1 MAADRCGLCHRST
14 ITLAV
19 VYISLLSVAHAK
31 THNPTATQKPLDQ
44 DGGSVQN
51 EAESHKG
58 FFIPKAGDSKAEAV
72 GAERVRNTHRPQN
85 AQATLTGTKRVEF
98 ESCIA
103 NTAVRFTAVLATP
116 VSQSVQR
123 PRALALSF

>member
-1 MAADRCGLCHRST
+1 
-14 ITLAV
+14 V
-19 VYISLLSVAHAK
+19 
-31 THNPTATQKPLDQ
+31 QK
-44 DGGSVQN
+44 

-58 FFIPKAGDSKAEAV
+58 FEIPKAGDSKAEAA

-123 PRALALSF
+123 RRALALSF

>member
-1 MAADRCGLCHRST
+1 MAADRCSLCRRRT
-14 ITLAV
+14 VTLAV
-19 VYISLLSVAHAK
+19 VYICLVLSVACAHAK
-31 THNPTATQKPLDQ
+31 THNPSATQKPHVDQ
-44 DGGSVQN
+44 EGGSVQK

-58 FFIPKAGDSKAEAV
+58 FEIPKAGDSK
-72 GAERVRNTHRPQN
+72 AERVRNTHRPQN

-116 VSQSVQR
+116 DVTLNS
-123 PRALALSF
+123 